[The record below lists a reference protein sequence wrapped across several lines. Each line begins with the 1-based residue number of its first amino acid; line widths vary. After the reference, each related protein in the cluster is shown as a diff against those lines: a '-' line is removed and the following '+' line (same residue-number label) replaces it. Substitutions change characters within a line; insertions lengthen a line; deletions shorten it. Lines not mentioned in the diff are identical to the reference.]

1 MSIVEPE
8 VAESTGGDAPQT
20 SVKSPEPSY
29 QQLSQAQGKYKRNY
43 RACLNCRLRKVK
55 CDLGPVDNPH
65 DGKCARCLRE
75 RKDCVFVESKRG
87 GTTNVVNGKRKGNEH
102 RVGR

>member
-55 CDLGPVDNPH
+55 CDLGPVDNPRWEM
-65 DGKCARCLRE
+65 CTLSS
-75 RKDCVFVESKRG
+75 RK
-87 GTTNVVNGKRKGNEH
+87 KGLCIC
-102 RVGR
+102 

>member
-29 QQLSQAQGKYKRNY
+29 QQLSQAQ
-43 RACLNCRLRKVK
+43 
-55 CDLGPVDNPH
+55 
-65 DGKCARCLRE
+65 
-75 RKDCVFVESKRG
+75 ESI
-87 GTTNVVNGKRKGNEH
+87 NETIGL
-102 RVGR
+102 V